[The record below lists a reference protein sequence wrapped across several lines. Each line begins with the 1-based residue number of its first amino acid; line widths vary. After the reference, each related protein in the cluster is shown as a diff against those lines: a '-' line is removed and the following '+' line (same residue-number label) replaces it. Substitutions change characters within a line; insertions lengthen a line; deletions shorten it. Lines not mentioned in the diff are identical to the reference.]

1 MSRSA
6 WPEWSLPE
14 ILASRPSTRINQIG
28 YLPHGP
34 KRATWITD
42 EPRPTEFAVLA
53 ANGSTA
59 HRGRSQPWRIRP
71 DPTSGRSVHV
81 LEFAGLTTPG
91 NSYRLLIGDQ
101 YSHRFRIADD
111 LYDSLAADVLNF
123 FYLLRSGCPIDEQRA
138 PGYGR
143 PAGHVGVLPNLGDTA
158 VQGWTGSAAAR
169 LYPGW
174 APTGRFDVSGGWYDA
189 GDYGKYTVSGSV
201 AVWQLLNL
209 FGLFRGKAGAAAV
222 VSEPALLEECR
233 WQLDWLLR
241 MQVAPGQPLAGMAFH
256 RVHGTVWSPAAR
268 VGS

>member
-1 MSRSA
+1 M
-6 WPEWSLPE
+6 EH
-14 ILASRPSTRINQIG
+14 
-28 YLPHGP
+28 Y
-34 KRATWITD
+34 
-42 EPRPTEFAVLA
+42 
-53 ANGSTA
+53 
-59 HRGRSQPWRIRP
+59 
-71 DPTSGRSVHV
+71 PTSDRSVHV

-111 LYDSLAADVLNF
+111 LYDSLAADALNF

-189 GDYGKYTVSGSV
+189 GDYGNT
-201 AVWQLLNL
+201 
-209 FGLFRGKAGAAAV
+209 R
-222 VSEPALLEECR
+222 
-233 WQLDWLLR
+233 
-241 MQVAPGQPLAGMAFH
+241 
-256 RVHGTVWSPAAR
+256 
-268 VGS
+268 